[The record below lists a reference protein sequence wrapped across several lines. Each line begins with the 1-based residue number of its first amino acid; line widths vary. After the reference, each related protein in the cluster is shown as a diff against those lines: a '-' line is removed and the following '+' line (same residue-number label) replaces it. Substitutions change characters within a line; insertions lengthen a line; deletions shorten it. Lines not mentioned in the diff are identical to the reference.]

1 MNGEKPYLIR
11 SKRESLNFDRLACM
25 KLRELQTLYKEIFGR
40 DSPSGNSEYA
50 RRNIAWH
57 LQAEKEGGLPKSA
70 RQHAL
75 ALARNAGLRARVN
88 TNADRRREG
97 LPLAHATTTR
107 IVSDYDSRLPMPGT
121 VIVKEHKGATIIVR
135 VLTSGFEYDGRRFS
149 SLSAIARDITG
160 TRWNGFL
167 FFGLGEERSR
177 GR

>member
-1 MNGEKPYLIR
+1 
-11 SKRESLNFDRLACM
+11 
-25 KLRELQTLYKEIFGR
+25 
-40 DSPSGNSEYA
+40 
-50 RRNIAWH
+50 
-57 LQAEKEGGLPKSA
+57 
-70 RQHAL
+70 
-75 ALARNAGLRARVN
+75 
-88 TNADRRREG
+88 
-97 LPLAHATTTR
+97 
-107 IVSDYDSRLPMPGT
+107 MPGT